1 MIFGQELP
9 LDQSWREAFQSAY
22 MELGGLGE
30 RVLGRAARDI
40 PPSQTS
46 GLFWA
51 RVPNTANH
59 PEVCLVLMAQ
69 KTGLERTEEWEAP
82 RLASLTASLLA
93 LLLALF
99 LINTLTGGPLVAK
112 ITWSTPH

>member
-9 LDQSWREAFQSAY
+9 LDQSWRDAFQSAY

-30 RVLGRAARDI
+30 RVLGRFHPTISD
-40 PPSQTS
+40 
-46 GLFWA
+46 F
-51 RVPNTANH
+51 RVDLGQSPKH
-59 PEVCLVLMAQ
+59 CKSPRGSLVLTAQ

-82 RLASLTASLLA
+82 GLASLLALVLA

-112 ITWSTPH
+112 IT